1 MEPAR
6 RLPPPPVL
14 YRALVARDASYEG
27 VFLAAV
33 RTTRIFCRPTCSAR
47 KPKEA
52 HVEYF
57 ATSSEALHAGY
68 RPCKVCRPLEGTKPA
83 PALVRRL
90 LEAVER
96 APSGRVTDKELETM
110 GIEPGTARRQFRRAF
125 GMTFQAYQRSR
136 RMGMALQEIRG
147 GNTVAA
153 TAAARGYDS
162 PSGFRDA
169 FARIFGAA
177 PTEADPA
184 TLLHA
189 RWIETPLG
197 TMLAVAGE
205 RGLTLLEFVERE
217 GLDREL
223 QRVRRKIGGTVVPGE
238 HPVLQKVEEQLRRYF
253 DGKLDRFDLPLDL
266 QGTEFE
272 RAVWQALL
280 RIPQGETRSY
290 AQIAIEVGHTG
301 SARAVGRA
309 NGANPVAVIVPCH
322 RVVRADG
329 SLCGYGGGVWRKQR
343 LLELE
348 RASAPSGAG
357 KLFW

>member
-57 ATSSEALHAGY
+57 ATSSEALRAGY
-68 RPCKVCRPLEGTKPA
+68 RPCKVCHPLELARQA
-83 PALVRRL
+83 PALIRTL
-90 LEAVER
+90 LDAVER
-96 APSGRVTDKELETM
+96 APSGRVTDKELEGM
-110 GIEPGTARRQFRRAF
+110 GVEPGTARRQFRRAF
-125 GMTFQAYQRSR
+125 GMTFQAYQRAR
-136 RMGMALQEIRG
+136 RLGMALQDIG
-147 GNTVAA
+147 GGSTVAA
-153 TAAARGYDS
+153 TATARGYDS
-162 PSGFRDA
+162 PSGFREA
-169 FARIFGAA
+169 FARTFGTA
-177 PTEADPA
+177 PTDTDPA
-184 TLLHA
+184 ALLHA

-197 TMLAVAGE
+197 TMLAVAGPA
-205 RGLTLLEFVERE
+205 GLMVLEFVERA

-223 QRVRRKIGGTVVPGE
+223 QRVRRKVGGTVVPGDD
-238 HPVLQKVEEQLRRYF
+238 PVLQGVEEQLRAYF
-253 DGKLDRFDLPLDL
+253 HGKLGRFDVPLDL
-266 QGTEFE
+266 RGSEFE

-290 AQIAIEVGHTG
+290 AQIAREVGAPG